1 LERTLR
7 ISIQFLGEVES
18 RGNKKHASLLADS
31 LSLLLKITNG
41 DNMKNNKKLR
51 KALEELDALI
61 AEVNTLRKDNEVKR

>member
-1 LERTLR
+1 M
-7 ISIQFLGEVES
+7 
-18 RGNKKHASLLADS
+18 SLLADS

>member
-1 LERTLR
+1 MERTLR

-18 RGNKKHASLLADS
+18 RGNKKHASLLAD
-31 LSLLLKITNG
+31 SLLLKITNG